1 MKSKDKKCKEC
12 GESFVPK
19 NSIQKV
25 CSVSCAVKFAQKSES
40 KKEDRDW
47 KVKKKK
53 MLEENK
59 TLSDYQ
65 RELQKEINTIVRL
78 IDRGHEC
85 ISSGR
90 PIAGKAD
97 AGHLF
102 SVGSNAT
109 IRFHLHNI
117 WLQSVHDNQYKSGNF
132 EGFRKRLIEKFGE
145 SYFEY
150 LESLKSLPVLRLSKD
165 DLMQAKV
172 ICKEIQKELLQEGF
186 LDDLERLEIRH
197 RFNKRIGIYQL

>member
-12 GESFVPK
+12 GETFAPK

-25 CSVSCAVKFAQKSES
+25 CSVSCAMKFAQKSES
-40 KKEDRDW
+40 KKEDREW

-85 ISSGR
+85 ISSKL
-90 PIAGKAD
+90 PIKGIGN

-102 SVGSNAT
+102 SVGSNPT

-117 WLQSVHDNQYKSGNF
+117 WLQSVHDNLYKSGNF

-165 DLMQAKV
+165 DLVQAKT
-172 ICKEIQKELLQEGF
+172 ICKQIQKELATEGF
-186 LDDLERLEIRH
+186 LDDVERLEIRSKL
-197 RFNKRIGIYQL
+197 NQRIGIYKQ